1 MSARRPYA
9 TDLSD
14 EEWWILK
21 PLIPEAK
28 PGGRPRAHETRE
40 LLDAIFYAV
49 RGGCAWRLLPHEFPP
64 WQTIYHYF
72 RLWRL
77 DGTWERINSVL
88 RERLRAMAGHE
99 ATPSAAIMDSQSAR
113 TTEKGGARGYDGAK
127 KINGRKRHLLVDT
140 GGLVMKAKVHPADLA
155 DREGARILL
164 DRVGEPFPSLRHLW
178 ADAGYRGA
186 DLRRWITEGLGLSL
200 EIVQRRSRWVWVRND
215 VEPEPIPQGFEVIRR
230 RWVVERTF
238 AWICRNRRM
247 RCDYEFLAQTTE
259 ALIYVTMIRL
269 MLRRLA
275 KGTA

>member
-1 MSARRPYA
+1 MSSRSPYA

-14 EEWWILK
+14 EEWWILE

-28 PGGRPRAHETRE
+28 PGGRPRAHKTRE

-72 RLWRL
+72 RTWRL

-88 RERLRAMAGHE
+88 RERVRAMAGRE
-99 ATPSAAIMDSQSAR
+99 AMPSAAIMDSQSAR

-140 GGLVMKAKVHPADLA
+140 GGLVMKARVHPADLA
-155 DREGARILL
+155 DREGARMVL
-164 DRVGEPFPSLRHLW
+164 DRIDESFPSLRHLW

-200 EIVQRRSRWVWVRND
+200 EIVHSADLGGYGSATMWNPNPYRRV
-215 VEPEPIPQGFEVIRR
+215 
-230 RWVVERTF
+230 
-238 AWICRNRRM
+238 
-247 RCDYEFLAQTTE
+247 
-259 ALIYVTMIRL
+259 
-269 MLRRLA
+269 LR
-275 KGTA
+275 